1 MPRLVFKCPYIKGSA
16 QNASQREKYVR
27 YISTR
32 EGVEPVQPKAVDAP
46 ATPKQKKLLSNLLR
60 DFPDSKG
67 MFEYEDYRASP
78 TGSHASELISRIIEE
93 HLHQMS
99 GGEKYLDYISNRP
112 RAEKLGM
119 HGLFTAGT
127 DPLVLSQVAQEVSH
141 HTGNLW
147 LPILSLRRED
157 AARLGYDNAERWRE
171 LLTGFAPE
179 MAKAMKIP
187 YKDFRW
193 YAAFHNEGHHP
204 HVHIVCYSA
213 EPSKGFLTKEGISQ
227 IRSLL
232 AGQIFRQELTAV
244 YQEQTRRRNE
254 LGAAARDTL
263 EELIGQIQ
271 TVALEDERIGRM
283 LEQLS
288 EKLSHTTGKKQ
299 YGYLKPPLKKLVDEL
314 VDELARMPQVEKAYA
329 LWYELREEVLRTHR
343 DTLPGR
349 LPLSRQKEFKR
360 IKNIVIREAVRL
372 AELSS
377 PFCDEKPEDELEDDP
392 VSEGAQATQYRKA
405 KGILYDQ
412 AAPPEEKQAA
422 LAELEQLYDK
432 GFWAAAHLLGKAY
445 RDGVGTQ
452 KDERAAEWWLCKAA
466 MTGSDASE
474 YALGRLL
481 EQQGRFTEAAAWYQK
496 AVEQDNQYAQYRL
509 AKLLLDG
516 EEIPKDTEKA
526 LRLLTA
532 AAEQG
537 NQFAQYTLGKLYLL
551 GKEIPQ
557 DREAAIDWLTRSA
570 QQGNEY
576 AKYFLEHSDS
586 WRKAAVA
593 QGVGR
598 LLRYLGELF
607 RASSPSAPADTPR
620 ITDRKLLR
628 KLREK
633 QAAMG
638 LKSGGH
644 GNSGIRMGSS

>member
-1 MPRLVFKCPYIKGSA
+1 MPRLIFKCPYIKGSA

-32 EGVEPVQPKAVDAP
+32 EGVEPVQPKAADAP

-67 MFEYEDYRASP
+67 MFEYEDYHASP

-93 HLHQMS
+93 HLHRIF
-99 GGEKYLDYISNRP
+99 GGEKYLDYIAGRP
-112 RAEKLGM
+112 RAEKLGT
-119 HGLFTAGT
+119 HGLFTSGT

-157 AARLGYDNAERWRE
+157 AARLGYDSAERWRE

-204 HVHIVCYSA
+204 HVHMVCYSA
-213 EPSKGFLTKEGISQ
+213 DGKSGFLTMEGISQ

-232 AGQIFRQELTAV
+232 AGEIFRQELTAV

-263 EELIGQIQ
+263 EELISQIQ
-271 TVALEDERIGRM
+271 IGTLEDEQLSRM

-288 EKLSHTTGKKQ
+288 EKLFHTTGKKQ

-343 DTLPGR
+343 DTLPER
-349 LPLSRQKEFKR
+349 IPLSRQKEFKQ

-377 PFCDEKPEDELEDDP
+377 PFCDEKPEDELEDAP
-392 VSEGAQATQYRKA
+392 VPEGAQAAQYRKT
-405 KGILYDQ
+405 KGILFSQ
-412 AAPPEEKQAA
+412 APPEEKQAA

-432 GFWAAAHLLGKAY
+432 GFWAAAHLLGKVY
-445 RDGVGTQ
+445 RDGACVQ
-452 KDERAAEWWLCKAA
+452 KDQGAAEWWLCKAA
-466 MTGSDASE
+466 MSGSDASE

-481 EQQGRFTEAAAWYQK
+481 EQQWRFTEAAAWYQK
-496 AVEQDNQYAQYRL
+496 AAEQDNQYAQYRL

-557 DREAAIDWLTRSA
+557 DREAAVYWLTRSA
-570 QQGNEY
+570 QQGHEY
-576 AKYFLEHSDS
+576 AQYFLEHSDD
-586 WRKAAVA
+586 WNREAVA

-607 RASSPSAPADTPR
+607 RVAPSTPVDTPR

-638 LKSGGH
+638 IKSS
-644 GNSGIRMGSS
+644 GNQQQQH

>member
-1 MPRLVFKCPYIKGSA
+1 MPRLIFKCPYIKGSA

-32 EGVEPVQPKAVDAP
+32 EGVEPVQPKAADAP

-67 MFEYEDYRASP
+67 MFEYEDYHASP

-93 HLHQMS
+93 HLHRIF
-99 GGEKYLDYISNRP
+99 GGEKYLDYIAGRP
-112 RAEKLGM
+112 RAEKLGT
-119 HGLFTAGT
+119 HGLFTSGT

-157 AARLGYDNAERWRE
+157 AARLGYDSAERWRE

-204 HVHIVCYSA
+204 HVHMVCYSA
-213 EPSKGFLTKEGISQ
+213 DGKSGFLTMEGISQ

-232 AGQIFRQELTAV
+232 AGEIFRQELTAV

-263 EELIGQIQ
+263 EELISQIQ
-271 TVALEDERIGRM
+271 IGTLEDEQLSRM

-288 EKLSHTTGKKQ
+288 EKLFHTIGKKQ

-343 DTLPGR
+343 DTLPER
-349 LPLSRQKEFKR
+349 IPLSRQKEFKQ

-377 PFCDEKPEDELEDDP
+377 PFCDEKPEDELEDAP
-392 VSEGAQATQYRKA
+392 VPEGAQAAQYRKT
-405 KGILYDQ
+405 KGILFSQ
-412 AAPPEEKQAA
+412 APPEEKQAA

-432 GFWAAAHLLGKAY
+432 GFWAAAHLLGKVY
-445 RDGVGTQ
+445 RDGACVQ
-452 KDERAAEWWLCKAA
+452 KDQGAAEWWLCKAA
-466 MTGSDASE
+466 MSDSDASE

-481 EQQGRFTEAAAWYQK
+481 EQQWRFTEAAAWYQK
-496 AVEQDNQYAQYRL
+496 AAEQDNQYAQYRL

-557 DREAAIDWLTRSA
+557 DREAAVYWLTRSA
-570 QQGNEY
+570 QQGHEY
-576 AKYFLEHSDS
+576 AQYFLEHSDD
-586 WRKAAVA
+586 WNREAVA

-607 RASSPSAPADTPR
+607 RVAPSTPVDTPR

-638 LKSGGH
+638 IKSS
-644 GNSGIRMGSS
+644 GNQQQQH

>member
-1 MPRLVFKCPYIKGSA
+1 MPRLIFKCPYIKGSA

-32 EGVEPVQPKAVDAP
+32 EGAEPVQPKAADAP

-99 GGEKYLDYISNRP
+99 DGEKYLDYISNRP
-112 RAEKLGM
+112 RAEKLGT

-127 DPLVLSQVAQEVSH
+127 DPLVLSRVAQEVSQ

-157 AARLGYDNAERWRE
+157 AARLGYDSAERWRE

-204 HVHIVCYSA
+204 HVHMVCYSA

-232 AGQIFRQELTAV
+232 AGEIFRQELTAV
-244 YQEQTRRRNE
+244 YQEQTRRRDE

-263 EELIGQIQ
+263 EELISQIQ
-271 TVALEDERIGRM
+271 TGALEDERLGRM

-314 VDELARMPQVEKAYA
+314 VDELAQMPQVEKAYA

-343 DTLPGR
+343 DTLPER
-349 LPLSRQKEFKR
+349 LPLSRQKEFKL

-377 PFCDEKPEDELEDDP
+377 PFRDEKPEDEFEDDP
-392 VSEGAQATQYRKA
+392 VPEGAQAAPYRKA

-432 GFWAAAHLLGKAY
+432 GFSVAAHLLGKAY
-445 RDGVGTQ
+445 RDGACVQ
-452 KDERAAEWWLCKAA
+452 KDERAAEWWFCKAA
-466 MTGSDASE
+466 MSGSDASE

-496 AVEQDNQYAQYRL
+496 AVDQDNQYAQYRL
-509 AKLLLDG
+509 AKLLLDD
-516 EEIPKDTEKA
+516 EEIPKDTKKS
-526 LRLLTA
+526 LRLLTT
-532 AAEQG
+532 AAEQD

-557 DREAAIDWLTRSA
+557 DREAAINWLTRAA

-576 AKYFLEHSDS
+576 AQYFLEHWDS

-607 RASSPSAPADTPR
+607 RESSPSAPADTPR

-638 LKSGGH
+638 IKHSGNQQQQH
-644 GNSGIRMGSS
+644 